1 MPMIGYR
8 KGGGEV
14 QNKMIYKILRDQFI
28 KRVGILLAVISVWLG
43 IDGLGAYRA
52 YIQMND
58 ITYVVF
64 ATPYIL
70 GIGFLLI
77 TGGLYSYYQYAGF
90 LSIQAKRQT
99 YLKGIMVVGTV
110 GSIVLLSLVYGLTQV
125 ATAVARVIIMPSDA
139 IKDSFPL
146 SIEGVLNLWGI
157 GLAAFALGFFVG
169 ALFYRFKRVT
179 AACVISIPILVFII
193 SLLSNYLFENDASMY
208 LMLITML
215 VVRSLAGGIGQII
228 SILLFWI
235 MGYKLLAQAPIKQY
249 AHDLL

>member
-1 MPMIGYR
+1 MIGYR
-8 KGGGEV
+8 KGCDEM
-14 QNKMIYKILRDQFI
+14 QDKMIYKILRDQFI
-28 KRVGILLAVISVWLG
+28 KKIGILLVVISVWLG
-43 IDGLGAYRA
+43 IDGLGAYRS
-52 YIQMND
+52 YIQTND

-70 GIGFLLI
+70 GISFLLS
-77 TGGLYSYYQYAGF
+77 TGGLYSYHQYAGF

-99 YLKGIMVVGTV
+99 YLKGIIGVGTV

-125 ATAVARVIIMPSDA
+125 ATAFARVIMPSDS

-169 ALFYRFKRVT
+169 ALFYRFKRVI

-208 LMLITML
+208 LMLIIML